1 MKVSNIGP
9 GKTSSRTRSG
19 EGAKGIG
26 SAFARHLEG
35 PAATDA
41 PAAASELG
49 SVAAAG
55 MVIAAQGADEASER
69 EARARARRHG
79 DAVLDGLDRLRLRL
93 LGGMVPRDE
102 LVQLAQSLRQR
113 RERTADAGLEQIIA
127 EVELRAE
134 VEIAKLAR
142 ADALARGRPA

>member
-1 MKVSNIGP
+1 MD
-9 GKTSSRTRSG
+9 RS
-19 EGAKGIG
+19 
-26 SAFARHLEG
+26 L
-35 PAATDA
+35 P
-41 PAAASELG
+41 
-49 SVAAAG
+49 AG

-69 EARARARRHG
+69 EARARARRRG

>member
-1 MKVSNIGP
+1 
-9 GKTSSRTRSG
+9 
-19 EGAKGIG
+19 
-26 SAFARHLEG
+26 
-35 PAATDA
+35 
-41 PAAASELG
+41 
-49 SVAAAG
+49 